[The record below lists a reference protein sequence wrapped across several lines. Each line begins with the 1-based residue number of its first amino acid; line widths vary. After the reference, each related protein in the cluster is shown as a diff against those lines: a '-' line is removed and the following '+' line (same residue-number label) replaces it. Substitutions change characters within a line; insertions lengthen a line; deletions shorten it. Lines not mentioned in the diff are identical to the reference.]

1 MNHNRKIKIERRW
14 RAGKWKVV
22 TPIAQILLKG
32 KWLEAAG
39 FEAGH
44 QVDVE
49 VSNGCLVLR
58 AIGLSVLAG

>member
-1 MNHNRKIKIERRW
+1 MYKNRKIKIERRW

-22 TPIAQILLKG
+22 TPISSIKLQG

>member
-1 MNHNRKIKIERRW
+1 MQKNRKLQIERRW
-14 RAGKWKVV
+14 RAGKWKTV
-22 TPIAQILLKG
+22 TPVAQILLKG
-32 KWLEAAG
+32 KWLEQAG

-49 VSNGCLVLR
+49 VCQGQLVLR